1 MESENTPPVKKRSSF
16 WGKISLGKVAPLM
29 NRSASFRAK
38 TARLR
43 VAAKGGPKSF
53 DQLTAHL
60 RAMQE
65 GGDHYGKTNCG
76 VMVSYDRAD
85 EPSVRWLHAE
95 FMKRYE

>member
-1 MESENTPPVKKRSSF
+1 MLAGKSGRYMESQDPPPTKRRSSL
-16 WGKISLGKVAPLM
+16 WGKIGFRKVAPLTT
-29 NRSASFRAK
+29 NG
-38 TARLR
+38 TA
-43 VAAKGGPKSF
+43 SF

-60 RAMQE
+60 RAMKE
-65 GGDHYGKTNCG
+65 GRGDHYGKSNCG

>member
-1 MESENTPPVKKRSSF
+1 MFSPSACGFSPLEPSPSAEGTPIAAVRFASLPPPVDSSV
-16 WGKISLGKVAPLM
+16 SS
-29 NRSASFRAK
+29 N
-38 TARLR
+38 
-43 VAAKGGPKSF
+43 PKSF